1 MNEYEIADLS
11 ASIFAMLQQQL
22 ASLSDGIEL
31 FMTFLFAYL
40 AAAYFVGKDLSSRQA
55 WIFTGLYVLWQLWT
69 IVVVA
74 IRGAAVFGI
83 AARWSE
89 VSGKELPMLFRVSDV
104 VIPCAVVLL
113 LGALAASLYFMWTT
127 RLGEEA

>member
-1 MNEYEIADLS
+1 LLTPPEIGLVRKS
-11 ASIFAMLQQQL
+11 GGRS
-22 ASLSDGIEL
+22 
-31 FMTFLFAYL
+31 L
-40 AAAYFVGKDLSSRQA
+40 AAAYLVGKDLSSRQA

-127 RLGEEA
+127 RLGEEAWPLLIGPLL